1 MGFGAKGRIHP
12 GLPGGNGCSRG
23 DDEMGVKEIR
33 TTEMSHFYSDLQ
45 YSLRRLRKSPG
56 FTAVALVTLALG
68 IGANTVMFSVS
79 DLLLLQAPRQV
90 KAREELAVLS
100 INNDRY
106 EHWRY
111 SEYLTLRDSGLA
123 FRDLMAEDIGAT
135 GLFSNLVHGDWA
147 PEAEGRTYTF
157 HFPHRPSH
165 LRAAEAEV
173 GRASIPEYHHCP

>member
-1 MGFGAKGRIHP
+1 
-12 GLPGGNGCSRG
+12 
-23 DDEMGVKEIR
+23 
-33 TTEMSHFYSDLQ
+33 MSPVCSDLT

-68 IGANTVMFSVS
+68 IGANTTMFSIS
-79 DLLLLQAPRQV
+79 DLLLMQAPRKV
-90 KAREELAVLS
+90 KAREQLAALS
-100 INNDRY
+100 INDDRY
-106 EHWRY
+106 EHFRY
-111 SEYLTLRDSGLA
+111 AEYLTLRDSGLA
-123 FRDLMAEDIGAT
+123 FSDLMAEDIGAT
-135 GLFSNLVHGDWA
+135 GLFSSLVHGDWA